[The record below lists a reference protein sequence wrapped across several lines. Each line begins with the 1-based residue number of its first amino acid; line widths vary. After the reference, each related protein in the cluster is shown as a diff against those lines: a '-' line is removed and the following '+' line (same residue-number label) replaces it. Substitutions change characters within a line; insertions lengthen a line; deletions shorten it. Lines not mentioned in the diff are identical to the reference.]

1 MDPYTANVYPPVP
14 APSMHEFV
22 PSPEIH
28 KIRDWLP
35 WSIINIFLGWF
46 LLGIIATVCSI
57 VCRNRKRENNVQGA
71 RSMSTLA
78 LVINIISTLIGIVAW
93 IGLIVYIVVVVRA
106 TKYTYNPSRTGIYSL

>member
-1 MDPYTANVYPPVP
+1 MPQ
-14 APSMHEFV
+14 FV

-46 LLGIIATVCSI
+46 VLGIIATICSI
-57 VCRNRKRENNVQGA
+57 ICRSKKRENDAQGA

-78 LVINIISTLIGIVAW
+78 LVINIFGTLLGIAAW
-93 IGLIVYIVVVVRA
+93 ISLIVYIVLVVRA
-106 TKYTYNPSRTGIYSL
+106 VKDVEGR